1 MDWPNLTPGP
11 IPPFLFYVSNKF
23 AETAFNQSFQF
34 YANFQVKLF
43 VLLLHFA
50 SVILKF
56 CSYFN
61 FLFHF
66 FFWKN
71 IFFFQFSFL
80 FLKFSIF
87 FSFLTIFQFT
97 FFSANNHIFYSTRQT
112 SIEKNDFWPI
122 TPFVNQFFRFSLTWR
137 GFEPGKSPNFD
148 FLTKEAP
155 FFNPVFS

>member
-34 YANFQVKLF
+34 HANFQVKLF

-56 CSYFN
+56 
-61 FLFHF
+61 FHISIFCFISF
-66 FFWKN
+66 FEKTF
-71 IFFFQFSFL
+71 FFFQFSFL

-87 FSFLTIFQFT
+87 FSFLTSFQFT
-97 FFSANNHIFYSTRQT
+97 NFFKRITTFFIQQGKQALK
-112 SIEKNDFWPI
+112 KNDFWPI

-155 FFNPVFS
+155 FF